1 MKKIFCAAM
10 VLAATYTVNA
20 QEVVAYKSNTNDV
33 DYSSQVP
40 TVIRANFQASYPTV
54 TTATW
59 MPVTNDWWYATY
71 KENNRIV
78 RVYYNT
84 QPWYMMR
91 GESFKASLPVLNT
104 FVPDQ
109 VILNAINTYGNNLY
123 SITQRLSAGN
133 EESYHVTV
141 IKNGVSEIILMN
153 RQGVV
158 VVYTDLNKNEDTKA
172 KLHLIVN

>member
-1 MKKIFCAAM
+1 MKKLFNLFKKSYMKKIFCAAM
-10 VLAATYTVNA
+10 ILAATFTVSA
-20 QEVVAYKSNTNDV
+20 QEVLAYKSTTNV

-59 MPVTNDWWYATY
+59 MPVTNNWWYATY
-71 KENNRIV
+71 KDNNRIV

-109 VILNAINTYGNNLY
+109 VILNAINTYGNDLY
-123 SITQRLSAGN
+123 SITRRVSNGN
-133 EESYHVTV
+133 DEVYHVTL
-141 IKNGVSEIILMN
+141 IKNGVSEITLMN
-153 RQGVV
+153 AQG
-158 VVYTDLNKNEDTKA
+158 VVYTDLK
-172 KLHLIVN
+172 

>member
-10 VLAATYTVNA
+10 ILAVTYTVSA
-20 QEVVAYKSNTNDV
+20 QEAVVHKTTPDNPDH
-33 DYSSQVP
+33 SSQVP
-40 TVIRANFQASYPTV
+40 TVIRENFQASYPSV

-109 VILNAINTYGNNLY
+109 VILNAINIMETIY
-123 SITQRLSAGN
+123 
-133 EESYHVTV
+133 
-141 IKNGVSEIILMN
+141 
-153 RQGVV
+153 
-158 VVYTDLNKNEDTKA
+158 
-172 KLHLIVN
+172 IVLRKGCQQEMKKCIM